1 MQNNIKLTLS
11 TGSGRHAVFWY
22 PQELYWAD
30 FIQKVSSPVVTAENF
45 TAYKRL
51 PKKQQD
57 NLKDVGGFVGGR
69 LAENRR
75 KNDKVIDRSLITLDA
90 DSVPSGGTQAVL
102 QAVSALGCAY
112 VVYSTRKH
120 EEAAPRL
127 RIVIPLDKPC
137 TAEQYE
143 PIARKVASYIGMEIM
158 DPSTFEASRLM
169 YWPSVSADMPQ
180 QYVFAYEDKPF
191 LSGEGV
197 LAQYTNWQD
206 VAEWPEVPG
215 TAKVRQTAAKRQ
227 GNPLD
232 KKGVVGAFCR
242 TYDVPAAI
250 TKFIPDAYN
259 PCDTPGR
266 YSYAEGSTVGG
277 AVLYDGGNF
286 IFSHHATDPISGLLC
301 NAFDLIRLHKFGHLD
316 EDAKPETPVASLP
329 SYREM
334 RSFCVE
340 DPEVKALL
348 STERYE
354 QAVTEFDG
362 IEVTDAVEDPRAWMG
377 LLKFNENGQY
387 LKTIENIL
395 TVLEH
400 DPLIRDRFYH
410 DEFSNR
416 PVVCGVFP
424 WENGNAYK
432 GERPWENVDDA
443 GLRWYMETVY
453 KITGKERIYDAMAL
467 YAKKHSRHKIKEY
480 LSALRWDG
488 VPRIDTLLI
497 DYFGAEDS
505 VYTREAMRKALVA
518 AVARAMAPGTK
529 FDTMLILSGAQGIG
543 KSTFLRILGKEWFS
557 DSLTTFDGKEASELV
572 QGYWIIEV
580 GELAG
585 FNRSEMNAVKQFLS
599 KLEDVYRVPY
609 ERRTAAFPRSCVFF
623 GTTNDAT
630 FLRDQTGGRR
640 FWPVDLGK
648 GKPTKSVFTDL
659 EQEADQI
666 WAEACMRYI
675 IGEPLFLSG
684 ETDKLAKIA
693 QEEHREVDPKEG
705 IVTEFVFRKVPLDW
719 QKMDL
724 AARRTYWAT
733 EWSKAA
739 EEKLV
744 ERDRICAVEVWS
756 ECFNNPPGTM
766 RRSDAVSLNAILANI
781 SEFEKCKSNRRFGP
795 SYGQQRGY
803 IRRELSTDAV
813 NNDNNENRKS

>member
-1 MQNNIKLTLS
+1 MQNNIKLTIS

-45 TAYKRL
+45 AAYKRL

-57 NLKDVGGFVGGR
+57 DLKDVGGFVGGR

-137 TAEQYE
+137 SAEQYE
-143 PIARKVASYIGMEIM
+143 PIARKVASYIGMAMM

-169 YWPSVSADMPQ
+169 YWPSISADMQ
-180 QYVFAYEDKPF
+180 NQYIFAYEDKPF

-215 TAKVRQTAAKRQ
+215 AAKVRQTAAKRQ

-250 TKFIPDAYN
+250 AKFIPDAYN

-348 STERYE
+348 STERYA
-354 QAVTEFDG
+354 QAVEEFDG

-410 DEFSNR
+410 DEFGNR

-453 KITGKERIYDAMAL
+453 KITGKERIYDAMEL
-467 YAKKHSRHKIKEY
+467 YAKRHNRHKIKEY
-480 LSALRWDG
+480 LSGLKWDG
-488 VPRIDTLLI
+488 VPRIDTLLV

-505 VYTREAMRKALVA
+505 AYTRMAMRKSLVA
-518 AVARAMAPGTK
+518 AVARAMRPGTK
-529 FDTMLILSGAQGIG
+529 FDNMLILTGAQGIG
-543 KSTFLRILGKEWFS
+543 KSTFLRILGKDWYT
-557 DSLTTFDGKEASELV
+557 DSLNTFEGKEASELV

-599 KLEDVYRVPY
+599 KVEDVYRVPY
-609 ERRTAAFPRSCVFF
+609 DRRTAAFPRGCVFF
-623 GTTNDAT
+623 GTTNDNA
-630 FLRDQTGGRR
+630 FLRDRTGNRR
-640 FWPVDLGK
+640 FWPIDLGAI
-648 GKPTKSVFTDL
+648 KPTKNVFTEL
-659 EQEADQI
+659 EEEVDQI
-666 WAEACMRYI
+666 WAEAYVRYV
-675 IGEPLFLSG
+675 IGEPLFLQG
-684 ETDKLAKIA
+684 TAEELAKIA
-693 QEEHREVDPKEG
+693 QEEHQEINPKEG
-705 IVTEFVFRKVPLDW
+705 IIKEFVGRRIPDNW
-719 QKMDL
+719 IKMDIQQ
-724 AARRTYWAT
+724 RRAYWSMEAPKAT
-733 EWSKAA
+733 EVSTF
-739 EEKLV
+739 
-744 ERDRICAVEVWS
+744 ERDRICAAEVWC
-756 ECFNNPPGTM
+756 ECFNGDIKQM
-766 RRSDAVSLNAILANI
+766 RRTDSIEINAILGTLP
-781 SEFEKCKSNRRFGP
+781 EFLRSKNLQRFGP
-795 SYGQQRGY
+795 GYGHQRGF
-803 IRRELSTDAV
+803 L
-813 NNDNNENRKS
+813 RK

>member
-45 TAYKRL
+45 AAYKRL

-57 NLKDVGGFVGGR
+57 DLKDVGGFVGGR

-180 QYVFAYEDKPF
+180 QYVFAYEAKPF

-215 TAKVRQTAAKRQ
+215 AAKVRQTAAKRQ

-250 TKFIPDAYN
+250 AKFIPDAYN

-301 NAFDLIRLHKFGHLD
+301 NAFELIRLHKFGHLD

-348 STERYE
+348 STERY
-354 QAVTEFDG
+354 
-362 IEVTDAVEDPRAWMG
+362 
-377 LLKFNENGQY
+377 
-387 LKTIENIL
+387 
-395 TVLEH
+395 
-400 DPLIRDRFYH
+400 
-410 DEFSNR
+410 
-416 PVVCGVFP
+416 
-424 WENGNAYK
+424 
-432 GERPWENVDDA
+432 
-443 GLRWYMETVY
+443 
-453 KITGKERIYDAMAL
+453 
-467 YAKKHSRHKIKEY
+467 
-480 LSALRWDG
+480 
-488 VPRIDTLLI
+488 
-497 DYFGAEDS
+497 
-505 VYTREAMRKALVA
+505 
-518 AVARAMAPGTK
+518 
-529 FDTMLILSGAQGIG
+529 AQ
-543 KSTFLRILGKEWFS
+543 
-557 DSLTTFDGKEASELV
+557 
-572 QGYWIIEV
+572 
-580 GELAG
+580 
-585 FNRSEMNAVKQFLS
+585 
-599 KLEDVYRVPY
+599 
-609 ERRTAAFPRSCVFF
+609 
-623 GTTNDAT
+623 
-630 FLRDQTGGRR
+630 
-640 FWPVDLGK
+640 
-648 GKPTKSVFTDL
+648 
-659 EQEADQI
+659 
-666 WAEACMRYI
+666 
-675 IGEPLFLSG
+675 
-684 ETDKLAKIA
+684 
-693 QEEHREVDPKEG
+693 
-705 IVTEFVFRKVPLDW
+705 
-719 QKMDL
+719 
-724 AARRTYWAT
+724 
-733 EWSKAA
+733 AA
-739 EEKLV
+739 EEFEGV
-744 ERDRICAVEVWS
+744 ETVQ
-756 ECFNNPPGTM
+756 
-766 RRSDAVSLNAILANI
+766 AI
-781 SEFEKCKSNRRFGP
+781 
-795 SYGQQRGY
+795 
-803 IRRELSTDAV
+803 
-813 NNDNNENRKS
+813 ENL

>member
-1 MQNNIKLTLS
+1 MQNNIKLTIS

-45 TAYKRL
+45 AAYKRL

-57 NLKDVGGFVGGR
+57 DLKDVGGFVGGR

-169 YWPSVSADMPQ
+169 YWPSISADMQ
-180 QYVFAYEDKPF
+180 NQYIFAYEDKPF

-197 LAQYTNWQD
+197 LAQYTNWQN

-215 TAKVRQTAAKRQ
+215 AAKVRQTAANRQ

-250 TKFIPDAYN
+250 AKFIPDAYN

-348 STERYE
+348 STERYA
-354 QAVTEFDG
+354 QAVEEFEG
-362 IEVTDAVEDPRAWMG
+362 VETVQAIEDPTAWMG
-377 LLKFNENGQY
+377 LMKMNENGQY
-387 LKTIENIL
+387 VKTIENVL

-410 DEFSNR
+410 DAFSNR
-416 PVVCGVFP
+416 PTVTARMP
-424 WENGNAYK
+424 WEDNVPGVYQ
-432 GERPWENVDDA
+432 ERGWNDADDA
-443 GLRWYMETVY
+443 GLRLHMEKFY
-453 KITGKERIYDAMAL
+453 NISGERKIYDAMAV
-467 YAKKHSRHKIKEY
+467 YATKHKRHKIREY
-480 LSALRWDG
+480 LGALKWDG
-488 VPRIDTLLI
+488 QKRLETLLI
-497 DYFGAEDS
+497 DYFGAEDNQYS
-505 VYTREAMRKALVA
+505 RDTIKKALVA
-518 AVARAMAPGTK
+518 AVARIWNPGVK
-529 FDTMLILSGAQGIG
+529 FDNMLILAGAQGIG
-543 KSTFLRILGKEWFS
+543 KSTFFSKLGKNWFS
-557 DSLTTFDGKEASELV
+557 DSLRTFEGKEASELL

-580 GELAG
+580 GELEG
-585 FNRSEMNAVKQFLS
+585 FNKSEMGTIKQFLS
-599 KLEDVYRVPY
+599 KKDDIYRAPY
-609 ERRTAAFPRSCVFF
+609 GRRTEAFPRTCVFF
-623 GTTNDAT
+623 GTTNESD
-630 FLRDQTGGRR
+630 FLRDRTGNRR
-640 FWPVDLGK
+640 FWPVDVHK
-648 GKPTKSVFTDL
+648 EKATKSVFTDL
-659 EQEADQI
+659 DDEVDQI
-666 WAEACMRYI
+666 WAEAMVYYA
-675 IGEPLFLSG
+675 IGEKLFLEG
-684 ETDKLAKIA
+684 AAANEAEEA
-693 QEEHREVDPKEG
+693 QEAHKEVNPKEG
-705 IVTEFVFRKVPLDW
+705 VIVDFISRRVPLEW
-719 QKMDL
+719 NKFGLME
-724 AARRTYWAT
+724 RRTYWAT
-733 EWSKAA
+733 EWPKAT
-739 EEKLV
+739 EENTV
-744 ERDRICAVEVWS
+744 PRDRICAAEIWC
-756 ECFNNPPGTM
+756 ECFNNELKFMQRKDTM
-766 RRSDAVSLNAILANI
+766 EINGILNSLKNTEKVRSSQ
-781 SEFEKCKSNRRFGP
+781 RFGP
-795 SYGQQRGY
+795 DYGKQRGFW
-803 IRRELSTDAV
+803 L
-813 NNDNNENRKS
+813 K